1 MWWMCSLYKVV
12 DGVVD
17 VDVGAVET
25 RVVAKEGAAPAAGM
39 AMRQQMWGAGYGNEF
54 ETQQKTGGDGEHE
67 GSPPPTGRVGT

>member
-1 MWWMCSLYKVV
+1 MCSLYKVV

-54 ETQQKTGGDGEHE
+54 ETQPKNRRRRRARGL
-67 GSPPPTGRVGT
+67 SAANRPRAI